1 MLVSLTSQL
10 RWTMPLQSSRV
21 SKVVV
26 ALFLLA
32 AGWLACS
39 SSSREASISTG
50 GTSAGSGGRSE
61 AASSHAVGGSGGSS
75 STPSSTGSGGTSTTG
90 GTGTQVGTRSSG
102 GRAETGG
109 SSSSGGGTT
118 TGGRSLTGG
127 SNSGGV
133 SATGDSLLGGAGT
146 TASAGGRGGTTSS
159 GGGFATG
166 GTTDGSV
173 GGTSTTGGSTAS
185 TGASTA
191 GKLKPRVVALTDIGP
206 DSVEPDDSESLIRLF
221 AHADIL
227 EIEGIYAGSG
237 YNTSNYPAS
246 WADRIGSTIDAY
258 EKDLPNLMKRSGQTG
273 FQSDE
278 SKQQMGTWPS
288 AAYLRS
294 RKGLGCARSGA
305 NVLGT
310 SNDSDGSKALI
321 ILGDE
326 ADDRPIWITV
336 WGGGNTFA
344 QTLWRVKN
352 DRTPEQFKA
361 FVRKFRVY
369 TITDQDKPMN
379 TTQYADSSHQWMR
392 KNAGSDLMFLWDECA
407 WLDHNTWGV
416 NHWSDYA
423 SNIQGHGNLG
433 AIYSKYRW
441 GVEGDTPSF
450 LHVMPN
456 GLNDAEAPGQGGWG
470 GIFAYGQTV
479 DGQTSAWV
487 NEKGTINAACKK
499 YNSAFFQAAFNNF
512 VARMDWAKEGK
523 GNRNPVVVINDSDGQ
538 EVITLKPSPG
548 DSVTLDASKTT
559 DPDGDKLSFKWW
571 VFTEAGTYTPS
582 VAIPTS
588 TANKVTIS
596 VPADSAGKSIHVI
609 CEVSDAGAPALTSYR
624 RIILQPGG

>member
-1 MLVSLTSQL
+1 M
-10 RWTMPLQSSRV
+10 
-21 SKVVV
+21 
-26 ALFLLA
+26 
-32 AGWLACS
+32 
-39 SSSREASISTG
+39 
-50 GTSAGSGGRSE
+50 
-61 AASSHAVGGSGGSS
+61 
-75 STPSSTGSGGTSTTG
+75 
-90 GTGTQVGTRSSG
+90 
-102 GRAETGG
+102 
-109 SSSSGGGTT
+109 T
-118 TGGRSLTGG
+118 TGGRNLTAGTS
-127 SNSGGV
+127 SNSG
-133 SATGDSLLGGAGT
+133 SASVTSGSPAGGAGP
-146 TASAGGRGGTTSS
+146 TAGTSGRDGGTS
-159 GGGFATG
+159 GGGLTPG
-166 GTTDGSV
+166 GTSGGSV
-173 GGTSTTGGSTAS
+173 GGASVSGGSTAS
-185 TGASTA
+185 TGGSSAS
-191 GKLKPRVVALTDIGP
+191 KLKPRVVALTDIGP

-246 WADRIGSTIDAY
+246 WADRIGTTIDAY

-273 FQSDE
+273 FPADE
-278 SKQQMGTWPS
+278 SKQAMGTWPS

-305 NVLGT
+305 SVLGAN
-310 SNDSDGSKALI
+310 NDSDGSKALI
-321 ILGDE
+321 KLGDE
-326 ADDRPIWITV
+326 DDDRPIWITV
-336 WGGGNTFA
+336 WGGANTFA

-361 FVRKFRVY
+361 FVRKFRIY

-407 WLDHNTWGV
+407 WLEHNTWGV

-423 SNIQGHGNLG
+423 ANIQGHGNLG

-456 GLNDAEAPGQGGWG
+456 GLNDPDAPGQGGWG

-487 NEKGTINAACKK
+487 NEKGTINTTCKK
-499 YNSAFFQAAFNNF
+499 YNSTFFQAAFNSF
-512 VARMDWAKEGK
+512 VARMDWAKDGK
-523 GNRNPVVVINDSDGQ
+523 GNRNPVVVVNDREGLDI
-538 EVITLKPSPG
+538 ITLKPSPG
-548 DSVTLDASKTT
+548 ESVTLDASKTM

-571 VFTEAGTYTPS
+571 VHEAGTYTAGVS
-582 VAIPTS
+582 IPTN
-588 TANKVTIS
+588 TASKVTIS
-596 VPADSAGKSIHVI
+596 VPADSAGKTIHVI
-609 CEVSDAGAPALTSYR
+609 CEVTDAGTPALTSYR